1 MMNKLTKTMMLAA
14 AVALTASCGIYKKY
28 ERPENVVSDDLFG
41 HEYATTDTVSI
52 ADLGWKELFTDSYLQ
67 ELIGKGL
74 ESNTDI
80 RTAML
85 SIEKA
90 ETALKTARLAYLPS
104 FNFAPEGSVGGFNNF
119 SNLNTGASWTYTI
132 PVAAS
137 WEIDIFGK
145 KTNQK
150 RQAQVS
156 LEMAKDYEQAAEA
169 GLIAGIAT
177 QYYTLLMLDEQL
189 RIAESTAEKFK
200 ESVRVLS
207 AMSEAGMANEVAVA
221 QMKGAWYQ
229 IEAAKEEIC
238 HSITDLETSLCIVL
252 FEVPHHI
259 ERGVLSDASFPE
271 ELLTGVPVALLSRRP
286 DVSAAENNLAAS
298 YYAVNVARAS
308 LYPSLSLSGAAGWTN
323 SLGSTVVNPS
333 GLIMNAAASILQPIF
348 NSRALKAQVEIA
360 RADQEAAELAFR
372 QTILNAGAEVNKAL
386 RQYQCATEKAEMRSK
401 QVEALKEAVTK
412 TELLMQHSSTTYL
425 DVLTAEQ
432 SLLSAQTSQAEDT
445 YERISAVISLY
456 HALGGR

>member
-1 MMNKLTKTMMLAA
+1 MINKVINIMIIAA
-14 AVALTASCGIYKKY
+14 AVVLTASCGIYKKY
-28 ERPENVVSDDLFG
+28 ERPENVVGDDLFG
-41 HEYATTDTVSI
+41 QEYATTDTVSI
-52 ADLGWKELFTDSYLQ
+52 ADLGWRELFTDSHLQ
-67 ELIGKGL
+67 ALIEKGL
-74 ESNTDI
+74 ESNTDV

-85 SIEKA
+85 SVEKA

-119 SNLNTGASWTYTI
+119 NNLNTGASWTYTV

-137 WEIDIFGK
+137 WEVDIFGK
-145 KTNQK
+145 NTNRK
-150 RQAQVS
+150 RQAKES
-156 LEMAKDYEQAAEA
+156 LEMAKNYEQAAQA

-207 AMSEAGMANEVAVA
+207 AMSDAGMANEVAVA

-238 HSITDLETSLCIVL
+238 HSISDLETAICTVL
-252 FEVPHHI
+252 FETPHHI

-271 ELLTGVPVALLSRRP
+271 ELLTGVPVAILSRRP
-286 DVSAAENNLAAS
+286 DVRAAENNLAAS

-333 GLIMNAAASILQPIF
+333 GLILNAAASILQPIF

-360 RADQEAAELAFR
+360 RADQEAAELSFR
-372 QTILNAGAEVNKAL
+372 QTVLNAGAEVNNAL
-386 RQYQCATEKAEMRSK
+386 RQYQCATEKAQMRSK

-432 SLLSAQTSQAEDT
+432 SLLSAETSQAEDT
-445 YERISAVISLY
+445 YERISAVITLY
-456 HALGGR
+456 HALGG